1 MKLLI
6 SVVLAGLLLT
16 SCQHQQND
24 PIDVE
29 YVTDPCL
36 VPTKDNKFKLCD
48 NMIIRARNKFHA
60 VPMGFKTDL
69 ASIPRI
75 MWPVFAPSDYD
86 CIAPAVLHDWH
97 YCCVAKVSRKRADD
111 IFYYGLRVH
120 GMSKTKAF
128 IYWVGVRSMGWAFY
142 KHGEGLKDHAGEF
155 PKEELQGVYTDVNY
169 QLAKLSQFQRE
180 GTTVQVHG

>member
-1 MKLLI
+1 MKQFLG
-6 SVVLAGLLLT
+6 VVLAGLLLS
-16 SCQHQQND
+16 SCQTQQNV
-24 PIDVE
+24 IDVE

-36 VPTKDNKFKLCD
+36 IPTKDNKFKLCD

-75 MWPVFAPSDYD
+75 MWPVFSPSDYD
-86 CIAPAVLHDWH
+86 SIAPAVLHDWH

-120 GMSKTKAF
+120 GMNRVKAF
-128 IYWVGVRSMGWAFY
+128 VYWVGVRSIGWIY
-142 KHGEGLKDHAGEF
+142 YTHGEGIAKHKGEF
-155 PKEELQGVYTDVNY
+155 PKEELQGVYNDVNY
-169 QLAKLSQFQRE
+169 QLAKLS
-180 GTTVQVHG
+180 

>member
-1 MKLLI
+1 MKPFYG
-6 SVVLAGLLLT
+6 VVLAGLLLT
-16 SCQHQQND
+16 SCRTQQHD

-29 YVTDPCL
+29 YMTPPCL
-36 VPTKDNKFKLCD
+36 IPVQDNKFKLCD

-75 MWPVFAPSDYD
+75 MWPLFSPSDYD
-86 CIAPAVLHDWH
+86 SIAPAVLHDWH

-120 GMSKTKAF
+120 GMNRVKAF
-128 IYWVGVRSMGWAFY
+128 IYWVGVRVMGWHFY
-142 KHGEGLKDHAGEF
+142 KHGEGLAKHQGEF

-169 QLAKLSQFQRE
+169 QLAKLS
-180 GTTVQVHG
+180 